1 MSEFHD
7 PELRQQL
14 GRLSGPYPD
23 DNAAFAAWQRRV
35 GQARRRRAVG
45 WTTCAALLLVMGT
58 VSVAA
63 LQAPGRQSVVPQKS
77 SETSNRVSV
86 SVATAKID
94 ESSTTVSTATV
105 IIAPDAIDLGTT
117 PNSEASAESSQPEP
131 AGTAAVDSTSKGS
144 TPKGAGSTSP
154 TATSKTTQAA
164 PPQAPQTATQ
174 TVNSVGGS
182 ITVREDGDRLT
193 ITDIHAAA
201 GFKPDHIDHSG
212 HVVGIIFR
220 SSTHSSQISV
230 KVSSNAITPDV
241 VETDSHEESV
251 PVDTSG
257 DSSGGGHGGGGNG

>member
-35 GQARRRRAVG
+35 GQARRRRAVA
-45 WTTCAALLLVMGT
+45 WTTCAALVLVMGA

-63 LQAPGRQSVVPQKS
+63 MQGPGRQSVVPQKS
-77 SETSNRVSV
+77 SETSTHVSI
-86 SVATAKID
+86 SVATAKVD
-94 ESSTTVSTATV
+94 ESSTTVSIAPV
-105 IIAPDAIDLGTT
+105 IIAPDAVDLGTT

-144 TPKGAGSTSP
+144 TPKGAGSTAP
-154 TATSKTTQAA
+154 TAPSKTTQAP
-164 PPQAPQTATQ
+164 PPQAPP
-174 TVNSVGGS
+174 TVTKTVTSVGGS

-193 ITDIHAAA
+193 ITDIQAAP
-201 GFKPDHIDHSG
+201 GFKPDHVDHFG
-212 HVVGIIFR
+212 HVVGLIFR
-220 SSTHSSQISV
+220 SSTHTTAISV
-230 KVSSNAITPDV
+230 RVSGNDIKADV
-241 VETDSHEESV
+241 IEKDLHEESA

-257 DSSGGGHGGGGNG
+257 DPFGGGHGGGGNG